1 MHIAKLVLVV
11 IFATGS
17 AFSQADS
24 ADRLGIT
31 VRAANFDGSPVR
43 IVSVKRTPDLPYA
56 DVVVKNESGRT
67 VTGLRFYLLFP
78 GTKGCTY
85 EGDYGYADSNSDTLE
100 SLVPHEPTLALRPVK
115 LGPNQQSSTI
125 TKLLSSYSL
134 VGILRE
140 TREPYVPVLLAVE
153 MVRFDD
159 GSLWERTPP
168 PTTEAAGYFQKDK
181 ETCRLFAHTAP
192 VPADYA
198 TTSRQS
204 PENAGEYRDLD
215 ANSGFAFT
223 CSLKDRV
230 LNCPL
235 K

>member
-11 IFATGS
+11 LFATGS
-17 AFSQADS
+17 AFSQDDS
-24 ADRLGIT
+24 AARLGIT
-31 VRAANFDGSPVR
+31 VRAANFAGSPVR
-43 IVSVKRTPDLPYA
+43 IVSVKRTFDLSDA
-56 DVVVKNESGRT
+56 DVVVRNESGRT

-78 GTKGCTY
+78 RTKGCAY
-85 EGDYGYADSNSDTLE
+85 EGDYGYADSNSDTLDY
-100 SLVPHEPTLALRPVK
+100 LLPREPTLALRPVN

-140 TREPYVPVLLAVE
+140 TREPYVPVLLALE
-153 MVRFDD
+153 MVKFED
-159 GSLWERTPP
+159 GSLWQRTPP
-168 PTTEAAGYFQKDK
+168 PTTEVAGYFQKDK
-181 ETCRLFAHTAP
+181 EACELFAHTAS

-215 ANSGFAFT
+215 ANSAFAFT

-230 LNCPL
+230 LTCPL